1 MFSIT
6 LIVLLGATHL
16 LPAVVEA
23 NKQVS
28 NNISIDMYSVRWY
41 KLSYPTIV

>member
-1 MFSIT
+1 MFTTI
-6 LIVLLGATHL
+6 LLVQFAATCL

-28 NNISIDMYSVRWY
+28 NNIGRYHVQ
-41 KLSYPTIV
+41 